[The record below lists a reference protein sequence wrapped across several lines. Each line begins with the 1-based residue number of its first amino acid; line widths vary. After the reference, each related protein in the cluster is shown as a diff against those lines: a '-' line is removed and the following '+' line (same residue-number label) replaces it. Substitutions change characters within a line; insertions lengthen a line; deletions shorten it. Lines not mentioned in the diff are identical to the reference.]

1 MGRHRSD
8 PLGIARIVL
17 IVLAVCALLSLIV
30 VGVVGLLSATDPIQA
45 PDTPV
50 PPAASAQAART
61 APATLQIACQAESCP
76 VFVRIPGGDV
86 LLNGQLSKGEQVAY
100 FDGKLDVVLDDASL
114 VKIWENGKPRPPV
127 APGEPASFTV
137 SRGQGQ
143 PS

>member
-1 MGRHRSD
+1 M
-8 PLGIARIVL
+8 GIARIVL
-17 IVLAVCALLSLIV
+17 IVIAVGALLSLVV
-30 VGVVGLLSATDPIQA
+30 VGVVGLLTATDPIQA

-61 APATLQIACQAESCP
+61 APATLQIACQVESCP

-86 LLNGQLSKGEQVAY
+86 LLNGQLTKGEQVAY

-114 VKIWENGKPRPPV
+114 VKIWENGKPRPP
-127 APGEPASFTV
+127 APPGEPASFTV
-137 SRGQGQ
+137 TRGQGQ

>member
-1 MGRHRSD
+1 M
-8 PLGIARIVL
+8 GIARIVL
-17 IVLAVCALLSLIV
+17 IVLAVGALLSLIV
-30 VGVVGLLSATDPIQA
+30 VGVVGLLTATDPIEA

-61 APATLQIACQAESCP
+61 APATLQIACQADNCP

-86 LLNGQLSKGEQVAY
+86 LINGQLSKGEQVAY

-127 APGEPASFTV
+127 QPGEPASFTV
-137 SRGQGQ
+137 TRGQGQ